1 VLLYLTQL
9 EVRDLALASKRLEGD
24 DDGGYYI
31 KHADDKG
38 DNVLRDGEGNI
49 VGVIDWEW

>member
-9 EVRDLALASKRLEGD
+9 EVRDLALASKRLEEGD
-24 DDGGYYI
+24 NGEYYI

-38 DNVLRDGEGNI
+38 DNILRDGEGKI